1 LGSAYTPG
9 LTVSGDTV
17 VRRTRRLP
25 IKGEVL
31 VKVGDI
37 VGPDDIVARAM
48 LPGPQQA
55 IKLAE
60 ELGVEAGEVKGFFKL
75 NIGDSVEAGQLV
87 AETKGMFGGWF
98 RKEVHSK
105 HTGTIES
112 ISEITGHVLVREPS
126 IPVEIPA
133 YIRGTVAEAIPSE
146 GAVIETRCAMVQG
159 IFGVGGERNGPVRL
173 AVGTPD
179 DLLEAK
185 HVLEDDKGKIL
196 VGGSGVTLE
205 AVRRAVQVGAVG
217 IVVGAVRDVDLTEFL
232 GYDIGVAITGQ
243 EDISLTLV
251 ATEGFGKLRMAQRTF
266 DLLKSLEGRQASVNG
281 ATQIR
286 AGVIRPEIIVPFT
299 QSADAGQAQEPILAL
314 APGTPIRVIREPY
327 FGQLG
332 KVTGLPSQPQTV
344 DSGARVRVLQAE
356 LDDGQEVTVPRAN
369 VEIIAG

>member
-1 LGSAYTPG
+1 MGSAYTPG

-105 HTGTIES
+105 HAGTIES

-146 GAVIETRCAMVQG
+146 GAVIEARCAMVQG

-185 HVLEDDKGKIL
+185 HVLEDDKGKVL
-196 VGGSGVTLE
+196 VGGSGVTIE

-314 APGTPIRVIREPY
+314 ASGTPIRVIREPY
-327 FGQLG
+327 FGRLG

-344 DSGARVRVLQAE
+344 DSGARVRVLQAK